1 MGPEQAASARWAD
14 GLLPWEPMQQ
24 NQWMDEAL
32 PATPLTRRLLAG
44 VGAPFERTPP
54 GEAAAV
60 ALRCFGVTATS
71 IARLATERDD
81 TFRLAVPGDAHG
93 YVLKISAPG
102 DDPAEI
108 GLPGAAIAHAAARD
122 DSLPLQQFVPPLTLS
137 PTHGGRAVRLLRYL
151 PGSLLSEVDPSPTD
165 WRAVGRMLGRL
176 TDALADFDHPA
187 ADRWLAWDLARLA
200 ELSELVPVIEGED
213 RRRAVGDLLSELS
226 AETLPA
232 LHLTPRQVVHNDFHG
247 GNLVVQS
254 NAPDFITGILDF
266 GDIVR
271 SHRAAD
277 LAVAM
282 SYAAPPLRASD
293 PWAPAIA
300 LASGYRE
307 RVTLSDAESVLVPH
321 LVLGRLAQR
330 LLLASWLVTSRPENA
345 EYTSR
350 NLESTWRQLVS
361 LRQSPLPT
369 GGARQ

>member
-1 MGPEQAASARWAD
+1 MH
-14 GLLPWEPMQQ
+14 Q
-24 NQWMDEAL
+24 NQWMDEAP
-32 PATPLTRRLLAG
+32 PATGLTRRLLAG

-54 GEAAAV
+54 AEAAAV
-60 ALRCFGVTATS
+60 ALRCFGVTAAS

-81 TFRLAVPGDAHG
+81 TFRLVVPGDAHG

-108 GLPGAAIAHAAARD
+108 ELPGAAITHASARD
-122 DSLPLQQFVPPLTLS
+122 ASLPLQRFVPPLHHS
-137 PTHGGRAVRLLRYL
+137 PTHGGRPVGLVRYL
-151 PGSLLSEVDPSPTD
+151 PGRLLSEADPSPTE
-165 WRAVGRMLGRL
+165 WRSVGRMLGRL
-176 TDALADFDHPA
+176 TDALADFEHPA
-187 ADRWLAWDLARLA
+187 ANRWLAWDLARLA
-200 ELSELVPVIEGED
+200 ELSELVPVIDGED
-213 RRRAVGDLLSELS
+213 RRRAVATLLSELS

-266 GDIVR
+266 GDVVR
-271 SHRAAD
+271 THRAAD

-282 SYAAPPLRASD
+282 SYAASSSRAGD

-330 LLLASWLVTSRPENA
+330 LLLASWHVKSRPENA

-361 LRQSPLPT
+361 LRRSPLPR